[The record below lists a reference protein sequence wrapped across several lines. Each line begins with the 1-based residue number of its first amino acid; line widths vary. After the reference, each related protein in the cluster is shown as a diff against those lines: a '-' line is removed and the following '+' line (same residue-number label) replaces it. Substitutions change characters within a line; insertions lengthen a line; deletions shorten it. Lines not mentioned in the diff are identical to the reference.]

1 MDTNIAINISKYVTG
16 VVTSHVTKCS
26 GIHSKV
32 LGFFVLKEL
41 KSIKVKVSSVC
52 I

>member
-16 VVTSHVTKCS
+16 VVTSYVTKCS

-32 LGFFVLKEL
+32 WVFFVLKEV
-41 KSIKVKVSSVC
+41 KSIKVKVSSVGV
-52 I
+52 